1 MDQTNGATQDELQQ
15 AINNITNSSAATGA
29 DPVAEV
35 TNKLAGQQTTTPAA
49 PAMPTPPAMPAQ
61 PAAPSIDNIPI
72 EQTKAMYG
80 DPDLDKIKNLALSD
94 LRPILEK
101 VDIAPDKK
109 FLIYR
114 DIIDLTEDK
123 ACIELAYNS
132 ARLIEDEKA
141 KGEALVFIVECIDKL
156 GIQMTIGGDQ

>member
-1 MDQTNGATQDELQQ
+1 MDQANGATQDELQQ
-15 AINNITNSSAATGA
+15 AINNITNSSAAAGGDA
-29 DPVAEV
+29 VAEV
-35 TNKLAGQQTTTPAA
+35 TNKLQQQAPAPAA
-49 PAMPTPPAMPAQ
+49 PAMPTPPPI
-61 PAAPSIDNIPI
+61 PTPTPTIDNIPV